1 MAALNQKQKFMLIW
15 GNLNSSA
22 EEQSDSGDTKRI
34 GLFDGLKLG
43 FNFVLI
49 QSKYMQSIQ
58 VKNKH
63 D

>member
-1 MAALNQKQKFMLIW
+1 MLIW

-43 FNFVLI
+43 LNFVLI